1 MRDLK
6 TKCAI
11 DRTTELEVEYSQIK
25 NVAIFYAAS
34 NDAQLT
40 SVAMDKLQVEAL
52 IEWLGEAL
60 AVMERAK

>member
-6 TKCAI
+6 TTCAI
-11 DRTTELEVEYSQIK
+11 DHDSAMEVNLSQMK
-25 NVAIFYAAS
+25 NMVIFYGS
-34 NDAQLT
+34 GDSQFCD
-40 SVAMDKLQVEAL
+40 VAMDKLQVEAL